1 MSDNALGI
9 RSFGQEPEE
18 ENPEE
23 DLMSM
28 FADEETGELEQ
39 EPNSD
44 EEPEAPPVEPLP
56 PEEGEEEPA
65 AEEPTEEA
73 PGEEAPQHLYANKYR
88 SPEELERAY
97 LEVTTGFTRV
107 AQENAQARQA
117 QEQMQAQIQA
127 QQEQLAQ
134 VAEFLQA
141 QMAEQDPE
149 FAEELQR
156 RMETQQLVDQQVAQ
170 RLEPFQQQMQQ
181 QDPQAVAAV
190 GQMRAA
196 AEDFYRRHTE
206 IQQGS
211 PEDVLMTQG
220 IVEMMNRGV
229 PIDLRNPEHLDLALE
244 ASQNEALAAEL
255 MLAPA
260 ALEVPGGVARLRQR
274 AGATIASTE
283 ASPAEN
289 GTRAKA
295 PVRQKVE
302 GFVETGTGGAPQSG
316 APGKK
321 PDEFDEAWNWYQGRS
336 ARGPLFG
343 AKTG

>member
-1 MSDNALGI
+1 MADNALGI
-9 RSFGQEPEE
+9 RSFDQEPEE

-28 FADEETGELEQ
+28 FADEETGELEA
-39 EPNSD
+39 EPNND
-44 EEPEAPPVEPLP
+44 EEPEAPPAEPLP
-56 PEEGEEEPA
+56 PEEEEPEAPA
-65 AEEPTEEA
+65 AEEPEQPEA
-73 PGEEAPQHLYANKYR
+73 EQARLYANKYR

-117 QEQMQAQIQA
+117 QEQMQAQLQA
-127 QQEQLAQ
+127 QQEQLQQ

-156 RMETQQLVDQQVAQ
+156 RMEMQQQIDQQVEQ
-170 RLEPFQQQMQQ
+170 RLAPLQQQMQQ
-181 QDPQAVAAV
+181 QDPEAVAAV
-190 GQMRAA
+190 GQMQAA
-196 AEDFYRRHTE
+196 AADFYRRHTE
-206 IQQGS
+206 VAQGS
-211 PEDVLMTQG
+211 AEDVAMTQG
-220 IVEMMNRGV
+220 IVQMMNAGV

-244 ASQNEALAAEL
+244 ASQNDALAAEL
-255 MLAPA
+255 MMAPQ
-260 ALEVPGGVARLRQR
+260 ALQVQGGVARLRQR
-274 AGATIASTE
+274 AGATIQASE
-283 ASPAEN
+283 ASPTDN

-316 APGKK
+316 APGRK
-321 PDEFDEAWNWYQGRS
+321 PDEFDEAWEWYQGRS